1 MKEKE
6 SKKLLGFYNYTVV
19 LTYIGM
25 VIGCCGIM
33 FAMEGCSHQAL
44 FCLMIA
50 GLCDMFDGTVASTK
64 KDRTKDEKM
73 FGIQIDSLS
82 DLLCFGML
90 PASIVYSMNNTASRW
105 VMAIPC
111 FFVLCGLIRLA
122 YFNVDEANRQ
132 RQTSEGRQYYQ
143 GLPITSSAL
152 VLPAV
157 FEVCVYCNLP
167 MFYVGLGTLVVIG
180 IAYILPFRLKKIHTC
195 GKIVM
200 IVLGIVEFVLLV
212 KGVI

>member
-1 MKEKE
+1 
-6 SKKLLGFYNYTVV
+6 
-19 LTYIGM
+19 
-25 VIGCCGIM
+25 
-33 FAMEGCSHQAL
+33 
-44 FCLMIA
+44 
-50 GLCDMFDGTVASTK
+50 MFDGTVASTK
-64 KDRTKDEKM
+64 KDRTNDEKM

-90 PASIVYSMNNTASRW
+90 PACIVYSMNKGSHW
-105 VMAIPC
+105 FLVIPC

-122 YFNVDEANRQ
+122 YFNVDETNRQ
-132 RQTSEGRQYYQ
+132 NQTSEGRQYYQ

-152 VLPAV
+152 LLPAV
-157 FEVCVYCNLP
+157 FEVCVYFKLS
-167 MFYVGLGTLVVIG
+167 MFYVGMGALFVIG

-200 IVLGIVEFVLLV
+200 IVLGIVEFVLLL

>member
-6 SKKLLGFYNYTVV
+6 KKYLLGFYNYTVV

-33 FAMEGCSHQAL
+33 FAMEGCCHQAL
-44 FCLMIA
+44 VCLMIA

-90 PASIVYSMNNTASRW
+90 PACIVYSLNTESHW
-105 VMAIPC
+105 FLIIPC

-132 RQTSEGRQYYQ
+132 GETSEGRKYYQ

-152 VLPAV
+152 LLPAV
-157 FEVCVYCNLP
+157 FEICVYFHLS
-167 MFYVGLGTLVVIG
+167 MFYVGMGALFVIG
-180 IAYILPFRLKKIHTC
+180 IAYILPFQLKKIHVC

-200 IVLGIVEFVLLV
+200 IILGIVEFILLV

>member
-1 MKEKE
+1 MNEKE
-6 SKKLLGFYNYTVV
+6 NKSLLGFYNYTVV

-33 FAMEGCSHQAL
+33 FAMKGRCHQAL

-90 PASIVYSMNNTASRW
+90 PACIVYGMNTESDW
-105 VMAIPC
+105 LLVIPC

-122 YFNVDEANRQ
+122 YFNVDETNRQ
-132 RQTSEGRQYYQ
+132 GETSEGRQYYQ

-152 VLPAV
+152 LLPAV
-157 FEVCVYCNLP
+157 FELCVYLKLP
-167 MFYVGLGTLVVIG
+167 MFHVGMGALFVIG
-180 IAYILPFRLKKIHTC
+180 IAYILPFRLKKIHLC

-200 IVLGIVEFVLLV
+200 IVLGIVEFILLV
-212 KGVI
+212 RGVV